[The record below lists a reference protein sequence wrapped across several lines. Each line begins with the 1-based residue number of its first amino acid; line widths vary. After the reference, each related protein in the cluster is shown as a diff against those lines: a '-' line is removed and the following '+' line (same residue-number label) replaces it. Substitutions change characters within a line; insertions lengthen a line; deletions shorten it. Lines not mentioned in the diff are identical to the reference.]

1 MTVVVL
7 INGSLSRL
15 GLVNCKHNHGC
26 PSFSSLLPRLASTHR
41 LQSQTP
47 VVLQDED
54 ILSDVV
60 PSNIVSRQVSLF
72 NLATRVFQG
81 AEPRS
86 SFSKDTPGDEV
97 ESEGTSERQEQDE
110 LMSED
115 DGVRA
120 VFRNLSNS

>member
-1 MTVVVL
+1 MGRVL
-7 INGSLSRL
+7 VPSWTCQLQTQSWLSVL
-15 GLVNCKHNHGC
+15 LVPSAAPC
-26 PSFSSLLPRLASTHR
+26 PTHR

-47 VVLQDED
+47 VVLHDED

-72 NLATRVFQG
+72 SLAARVFPG
-81 AEPRS
+81 AEPCS
-86 SFSKDTPGDEV
+86 SFPKDTPGDEV
-97 ESEGTSERQEQDE
+97 ESEGSSEHQEQDE

-120 VFRNLSNS
+120 VFRNLSRS